1 MMMLA
6 VHPQNPQTRLIRMLA
21 QQLQNGKN
29 GVIVYPTDSSYAFGC
44 LQNNAD
50 AIRRMRT
57 LRGVGDKHLFA
68 LACRDIG
75 QIGDYAAVDN
85 AAFRLMKKRAP
96 GAYTFILPAAKKV
109 ASRLCHPKRK
119 TVAFRVPAH
128 PVAAAL
134 LAEVGEPIITTTLKL
149 KPGGEAIGNDELQD
163 KLRGLPVDAICDAGP
178 CPMTPT
184 TMLDFTKT
192 PPELLRLGGGEVGDL
207 TL

>member
-119 TVAFRVPAH
+119 TVAFRCNAPTSESIVFADF
-128 PVAAAL
+128 ADAL
-134 LAEVGEPIITTTLKL
+134 LTSSFCAVRLLQTILRPAVRTGSKRLRRRQLQKKRAGAYSSYRPPAADNKTATGAE
-149 KPGGEAIGNDELQD
+149 KPASLWH
-163 KLRGLPVDAICDAGP
+163 
-178 CPMTPT
+178 
-184 TMLDFTKT
+184 
-192 PPELLRLGGGEVGDL
+192 
-207 TL
+207 